1 MKLLKFFKDIA
12 SPVPSFGNTGPI
24 KFRSMSFDTV
34 DSLKAYID
42 ATTVLSKTPEGKIA
56 ITYEDA
62 EQIIDYLPTYFEDKE
77 VEYYDSYDDYFK
89 DVLKTTGITQT
100 NAPAAGTFGT
110 MIPLM
115 TTGCMPKRVT
125 GYLSHQLP
133 MDQIKE

>member
-24 KFRSMSFDTV
+24 KFRSMSFESV
-34 DSLKAYID
+34 ENLKAYLD
-42 ATTVLSKTPEGKIA
+42 AATLCMTPEGKIV

-77 VEYYDSYDDYFK
+77 VEYYDSYDDYYN
-89 DVLKTTGITQT
+89 DMLKITGITKT
-100 NAPAAGTFGT
+100 NAPVAGTFGT

-115 TTGCMPKRVT
+115 TTGGMPKRVT
-125 GYLSHQLP
+125 GYLSHQLT